1 MDPIKKLHFINIQ
14 DNAIIVPTLEVELR
28 QEANVTYI
36 RELFMMMCF
45 VLEPVEF
52 YI

>member
-1 MDPIKKLHFINIQ
+1 MDPIKKLHFIDIQ

-28 QEANVTYI
+28 QEANAYI